1 MKECTHLDYIK
12 EVTPVSEGCAD
23 CIAQGDTWVHLR
35 MCRTCGYVG
44 CCDDSKNKHARGHFH
59 DTGHPLVKS
68 LEPGEDW
75 GHCFVDEVYMTLDGE
90 PLEAS
95 EDAAEPLDMSEDADG
110 SAGVVR
116 SYLVIAGL
124 YTLSASFIWGVNTLF
139 MLDAGLSIFQV
150 FIANAVFTGS
160 MALFEIPTGVLAD
173 TRGRRTSFLLSVVVV
188 MLGTLGYVVVAGA
201 GGGLLAFSLMSVVL
215 GLGYTFYSG
224 ATEAWL
230 VDALNATGYKGE
242 LDRIFAR
249 GSSVSG
255 VAMFVGSVGGGLLGT
270 LNLSIPYL
278 ARAGLLAVVFVIAF
292 FTMHDIG
299 FKPRAMKLA
308 KLPGEMKQ
316 VAEASITFG
325 WHQTSVRLLVIASF
339 INSILLFWGFYAWQ
353 PYFLELLGQDLP
365 WVAGVIAALISLAII
380 AGNSVVEWFTRFC
393 GKRTTL
399 LLWAAVIQTVAT
411 VGVGLADSFWLAV
424 ALYLVVMATWGVWTP
439 VKQAYLHQL
448 VSSEQRATVVSFD
461 SLVGSGGSVLGQT
474 ALGRLAQTQSIAAGY
489 VVGGLTSVLVW
500 PVVVLL
506 RRRNDEADVIVG
518 TAGVQGAC
526 AAQGI
531 PSVSGVD
538 TTQVVAVVAEA

>member
-1 MKECTHLDYIK
+1 
-12 EVTPVSEGCAD
+12 
-23 CIAQGDTWVHLR
+23 
-35 MCRTCGYVG
+35 
-44 CCDDSKNKHARGHFH
+44 
-59 DTGHPLVKS
+59 
-68 LEPGEDW
+68 
-75 GHCFVDEVYMTLDGE
+75 
-90 PLEAS
+90 
-95 EDAAEPLDMSEDADG
+95 
-110 SAGVVR
+110 
-116 SYLVIAGL
+116 
-124 YTLSASFIWGVNTLF
+124 
-139 MLDAGLSIFQV
+139 
-150 FIANAVFTGS
+150 
-160 MALFEIPTGVLAD
+160 
-173 TRGRRTSFLLSVVVV
+173 
-188 MLGTLGYVVVAGA
+188 
-201 GGGLLAFSLMSVVL
+201 
-215 GLGYTFYSG
+215 
-224 ATEAWL
+224 
-230 VDALNATGYKGE
+230 
-242 LDRIFAR
+242 
-249 GSSVSG
+249 
-255 VAMFVGSVGGGLLGT
+255 MFVGSVGGGLLAT
-270 LNLSIPYL
+270 VNLSIPYV
-278 ARAGLLAVVFVIAF
+278 ARAGLLAIVFVIAYF
-292 FTMHDIG
+292 AMHDIG

-308 KLPGEMKQ
+308 ELPGAMKQ
-316 VAEASITFG
+316 VARDSIAFG
-325 WHQTSVRLLVIASF
+325 WHHTSVRLLVITSF

-353 PYFLELLGQDLP
+353 PYFLELLGQGLP
-365 WVAGVIAALISLAII
+365 WVAGVIAAFISLAII
-380 AGNSVVEWFTRFC
+380 AGNSLVEWFTRFC

>member
-1 MKECTHLDYIK
+1 
-12 EVTPVSEGCAD
+12 
-23 CIAQGDTWVHLR
+23 
-35 MCRTCGYVG
+35 
-44 CCDDSKNKHARGHFH
+44 
-59 DTGHPLVKS
+59 
-68 LEPGEDW
+68 
-75 GHCFVDEVYMTLDGE
+75 
-90 PLEAS
+90 
-95 EDAAEPLDMSEDADG
+95 
-110 SAGVVR
+110 
-116 SYLVIAGL
+116 
-124 YTLSASFIWGVNTLF
+124 
-139 MLDAGLSIFQV
+139 
-150 FIANAVFTGS
+150 
-160 MALFEIPTGVLAD
+160 
-173 TRGRRTSFLLSVVVV
+173 
-188 MLGTLGYVVVAGA
+188 MLGTLGYVAAAGA

-339 INSILLFWGFYAWQ
+339 I
-353 PYFLELLGQDLP
+353 